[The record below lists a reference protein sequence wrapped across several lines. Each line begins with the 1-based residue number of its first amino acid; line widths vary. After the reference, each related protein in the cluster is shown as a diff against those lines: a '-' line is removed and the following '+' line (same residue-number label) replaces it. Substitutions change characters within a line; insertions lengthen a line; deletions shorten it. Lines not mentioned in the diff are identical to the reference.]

1 MDERSVLLLS
11 QIVHHNGYLP
21 IEEIIDKLQI
31 SRRTLYYDLQKVNQ
45 WLKDQEL
52 EPITNVRSLGLSLSE
67 EAKKKIPA
75 LMKDM
80 NTQQYYFSEKER
92 KNVLAISLLTTATSL
107 FLKDLMEKIKV
118 SRGTTIQEV
127 NRLKGEFS
135 SFQLKLQ
142 FHRGDGYVVHGEENQ
157 KRKALLH
164 YLSQILTAKGWNQ
177 LLNEIQVLLNG
188 ELGDTALQTEKNTL
202 TFIHEYF
209 PFIEQLVT
217 DSVTMYGLQITDE
230 MHQQLTLRLL
240 VFSKRL
246 LEGNSVQI
254 EEEEKEVLRTAPEYE
269 VAAYIAKHLGQMFQ
283 VHFPEDEIAYL
294 TMHLLGIS
302 VRIDQYDL
310 DHNEVTENLKWI
322 IEKMVFD
329 FQRYACVFFQ
339 DSPKLKENLLQHLK
353 QTYYRLK
360 YDLAI
365 ENPLIDSI
373 QQLYGDVLAL
383 TKKVIHHLETY
394 IGKPLNEDEIGFLA
408 MYFGGWLK
416 REGTTPQSR
425 KRTMIVCG
433 NGVSTSQLLQ
443 SQIENLLTTV
453 DVVSILSLREFEEHR
468 AYDIDFIVSTVPIKH
483 RIPVFH
489 VNPILTDLE
498 KETLLNQ
505 FNSLV
510 QNKSKS
516 PRDTIPALMDIIQ
529 KHADITNETKLI
541 EDLTQ
546 FLSLNKQTYRK
557 GVKAVLQDL
566 LTEDMIQLQQ
576 EAEDWED
583 AIRLAS
589 QPLLTKSAI
598 NDEYVAAMIQNV
610 LELGPYVV
618 IAPKIAIPHARPEQG
633 VKRMGM
639 SLLTL
644 KKGIL
649 FEKSDNPVQ
658 LMIVLAAVDKE
669 SHLKALAQLS
679 TLLSNEEDVQH
690 IIDAT
695 ENKTVLDLIAQY
707 SQV

>member
-11 QIVHHNGYLP
+11 QLIHHKGYLP
-21 IEEIIDKLQI
+21 IEEITDKLQI
-31 SRRTLYYDLQKVNQ
+31 SRRTLYYDLKKANQ
-45 WLKDQEL
+45 WLKDQGL
-52 EPITNVRSLGLSLSE
+52 EHITNVRSLGLSLPENS
-67 EAKKKIPA
+67 KQKIPA
-75 LMKDM
+75 LMKDI

-92 KNVLAISLLTTATSL
+92 KNLLAVSLITTTVPL
-107 FLKDLMEKIKV
+107 FLKDLMDKIKV
-118 SRGTTIQEV
+118 SRGTTIQEM
-127 NRLKGEFS
+127 NRLKGEFT
-135 SFQLKLQ
+135 SFQLKLE
-142 FHRGDGYVVHGEENQ
+142 FHRVDGYVVEGEERQ
-157 KRKALLH
+157 KRKALLY
-164 YLSQILTAKGWNQ
+164 YLSHILTNNGWNQ

-188 ELGDTALQTEKNTL
+188 DLDTEALYLEKHTL
-202 TFIHEYF
+202 SFIHEYF

-217 DSVTMYGLQITDE
+217 DSVTKYGLQITDE
-230 MHQQLTLRLL
+230 MYQQLSLRLL

-254 EEEEKEVLRTAPEYE
+254 QEEEKEVLRTTAEYE
-269 VAAYIAKHLGQMFQ
+269 VATYIAKHLEQKFQ
-283 VHFPEDEIAYL
+283 VPFPEDEIAYL

-302 VRIDQYDL
+302 IRIDPYDL

-339 DSPKLKENLLQHLK
+339 DSSQLKENLLKHLK

-365 ENPLIDSI
+365 DNPLIGSI
-373 QQLYGDVLAL
+373 QESYGEVLEL
-383 TKKVIHHLETY
+383 TKKVVHHLEAY
-394 IGKPLNEDEIGFLA
+394 MEKPLNEDEIGFLA

-416 REGTTPQSR
+416 REGTTPQTR
-425 KRTMIVCG
+425 KKAMIVCG

-453 DVVSILSLREFEEHR
+453 DVVSILSLREFNEHTP
-468 AYDIDFIVSTVPIKH
+468 YDVDFIVSTIPIKH

-505 FNSLV
+505 FNLFI
-510 QNKSKS
+510 QRKSKS
-516 PRDTIPALMDIIQ
+516 PHYSIPALMDIIQ
-529 KHADITNETKLI
+529 KYADIKDEAKLV

-546 FLSLNKQTYRK
+546 FLSVEKRTLWK
-557 GVKAVLQDL
+557 GVKPVLEDL
-566 LTEDMIQLQQ
+566 LTPDMIQLNQ
-576 EAEDWED
+576 ETDDWKS
-583 AIRLAS
+583 AIRIAS
-589 QPLLTKSAI
+589 QPLLKKGAVQ
-598 NDEYVAAMIQNV
+598 DEYVEAMIQNV

-633 VKRMGM
+633 VKQMGM

-644 KKGIL
+644 KEGVL

-679 TLLSNEEDVQH
+679 TLLSNEEDVKR
-690 IIDAT
+690 IIEAT
-695 ENKTVLDLIAQY
+695 DNKTVLDLIAKY

>member
-1 MDERSVLLLS
+1 
-11 QIVHHNGYLP
+11 
-21 IEEIIDKLQI
+21 
-31 SRRTLYYDLQKVNQ
+31 LQKVNQ
-45 WLKDQEL
+45 WLKDQGI

-67 EAKKKIPA
+67 DKKKKIPA
-75 LMKDM
+75 LLKDM

-92 KNVLAISLLTTATSL
+92 KNVLAVSLLTTTTPL

-118 SRGTTIQEV
+118 SRGTTIQEIK
-127 NRLKGEFS
+127 RLRKEFS
-135 SFQLKLQ
+135 SYQLKLQ
-142 FHRGDGYVVHGEENQ
+142 FHRGDGYVVYGEENQ
-157 KRKALLH
+157 KRKALLY
-164 YLSQILTAKGWNQ
+164 YLSQIVAKNGWNQ
-177 LLNEIQVLLNG
+177 LLNEIQVLINE
-188 ELGDTALQTEKNTL
+188 ELDAAFQAEKSTL
-202 TFIHEYF
+202 TFIQEYF
-209 PFIEQLVT
+209 SLIEQLVT
-217 DSVTMYGLQITDE
+217 KSVTLYGLQITDE
-230 MHQQLTLRLL
+230 MYQQLTLRLL

-246 LEGNSVQI
+246 LERNSVQI
-254 EEEEKEVLRTAPEYE
+254 EEEEKEVLRTVPEYE
-269 VAAYIAKHLGQMFQ
+269 VAAYIANNLGQMFH
-283 VHFPEDEIAYL
+283 VHFPEDEVAYL

-302 VRIDQYDL
+302 VRIDPYDL

-339 DSPKLKENLLQHLK
+339 DSTKLKENLLQHLK

-373 QQLYGDVLAL
+373 QQLYGEVLAL

-394 IGKPLNEDEIGFLA
+394 IGKPLNEDETGFLA

-425 KRTMIVCG
+425 KRAMIVCG

-453 DVVSILSLREFEEHR
+453 DVVSILSLREFEKHKL
-468 AYDIDFIVSTVPIKH
+468 YDVDFIVSTVPIKH
-483 RIPVFH
+483 SIPVFH

-505 FNSLV
+505 FNLLV
-510 QNKSKS
+510 QKKSKPS
-516 PRDTIPALMDIIQ
+516 RDPVPALMGIIR
-529 KHADITNETKLI
+529 KHADITDETKLI

-546 FLSLNKQTYRK
+546 FLLTKKQLNRK
-557 GVKAVLQDL
+557 GGKAVLQDL
-566 LTEDMIQLQQ
+566 LTADMIQLQQ
-576 EAEDWED
+576 EVDDWQS

-589 QPLLTKSAI
+589 QPLLKKTAI
-598 NDEYVAAMIQNV
+598 NNQYVEAMIQNV

-644 KKGIL
+644 QKGIL

-679 TLLSNEEDVQH
+679 TLLSSEEDVQR

-695 ENKTVLDLIAQY
+695 ENETVLDLIAQY